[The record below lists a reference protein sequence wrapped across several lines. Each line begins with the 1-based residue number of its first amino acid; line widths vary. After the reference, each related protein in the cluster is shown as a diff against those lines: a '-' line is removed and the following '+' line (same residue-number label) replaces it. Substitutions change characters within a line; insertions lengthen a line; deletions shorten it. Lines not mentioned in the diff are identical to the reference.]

1 MRDEEIER
9 KIAAFPRWHYEF
21 DLRGHRTP
29 IFRRAHAARHRQRQ
43 RYFFE
48 PLVRL
53 FGGSLEGKR
62 VLDLGCNAG
71 FWSLL
76 SVEAGCE
83 YVLGIDGRRMHVE
96 QANFVFQVRG
106 VERSRYEFLEAN
118 LFDLDS
124 AR

>member
-1 MRDEEIER
+1 
-9 KIAAFPRWHYEF
+9 
-21 DLRGHRTP
+21 
-29 IFRRAHAARHRQRQ
+29 
-43 RYFFE
+43 
-48 PLVRL
+48 L